1 MRETLEDLYYG
12 NITPYDRQIR
22 SGTSLAV
29 PISYPLNK
37 KLQEFQIPENALD
50 MCWSSSVPTV
60 PQIGLQTL
68 LAASFSFIERSCSTT
83 AVAFSRAAFLLS
95 WAWIAL
101 SILAT
106 SFPWSEA

>member
-1 MRETLEDLYYG
+1 MMRKRKIWAENMISQPIFRLYQ
-12 NITPYDRQIR
+12 QIKDF
-22 SGTSLAV
+22 T
-29 PISYPLNK
+29 
-37 KLQEFQIPENALD
+37 
-50 MCWSSSVPTV
+50 
-60 PQIGLQTL
+60 QIGLQTL